1 MWIAKPLRSL
11 SQDEIKLYSKISQ
24 KKECPLSQTL
34 TWARAIESQGAE
46 VIVAFN
52 PELQIGGLGFVQ
64 QDQIEI
70 INGPIINTESKNL
83 QQEIA
88 TFVYALTQARKNLKK
103 ILLKPRFPK
112 NISAEL
118 IKKINFPVEKIE
130 EAATKILI
138 PQKIED
144 FLANSSSKF
153 RSEYKHIVEHNPQ
166 VTSTHMNNDELDGF
180 YQAQSDFYKTRNIY
194 CPAIDWF
201 KALMIDNPYTD
212 LENIKFTLFKATLD
226 SQISTQLLICSHGEK
241 AYYLFGNEKR
251 TGDAPNISLN
261 LVAQIYALE
270 KSFQNNIK
278 TYDFNGYIVNC
289 ETTDVYYGV
298 NQFKKKFEGEVL
310 EYASPEFIFG

>member
-11 SQDEIKLYSKISQ
+11 SLDEIKLYSKISQ

-70 INGPIINTESKNL
+70 INGPVINVGSNNL

-88 TFVYALTQARKNLKK
+88 TFVYALTQAKKSLKK
-103 ILLKPRFPK
+103 ILLKLRLAK
-112 NISAEL
+112 NISDEL
-118 IKKINFPVEKIE
+118 IKKINFPVEKVE

-144 FLANSSSKF
+144 FLANSPSKF
-153 RSEYKHIVEHNPQ
+153 RSEYKQIMEFQPQ
-166 VTSTHMNNDELDGF
+166 ITSEKMNSNLLPDF
-180 YQAQSDFYKTRNIY
+180 YQAQLAFFKTRNIF
-194 CPAIDWF
+194 CPTIDWF
-201 KALMIDNPYTD
+201 KALMIDNSYA
-212 LENIKFTLFKATLD
+212 ESEKIEFMLFSAKLN

-241 AYYLFGNEKR
+241 AYYLFGNETR
-251 TGDAPNISLN
+251 SEDAPNISLN
-261 LVAQIYALE
+261 LATQVYALE
-270 KSFQNNIK
+270 KSAEKNIK
-278 TYDFNGYIVNC
+278 TYDFNGFIVNC
-289 ETTDVYYGV
+289 EPTDVYYGV

-310 EYASPEFIFG
+310 EYTSPEFIFS